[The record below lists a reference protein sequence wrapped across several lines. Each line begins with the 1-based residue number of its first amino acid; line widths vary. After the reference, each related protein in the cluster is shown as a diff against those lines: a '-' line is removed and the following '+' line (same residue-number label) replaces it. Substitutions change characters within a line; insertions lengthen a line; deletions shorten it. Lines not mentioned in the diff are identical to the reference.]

1 MTIDRISAAGAFSM
15 SRVVFLST
23 VAFLLAACANEAVIE
38 YDSETDFSKFHTFAW
53 RDSGEDLSDLSPE
66 WHARIVNGIKT
77 RLTTT
82 GFREVDNN
90 PDVYVTYY
98 SAESQETFVVTNHM
112 GYGWGSNWHGSTLR
126 GMGKSEKI
134 SFDIGTL
141 IVDLWDAHENK
152 LVWRATASDT
162 ISEIPE
168 QNKEM
173 LNQMLDSMVEQ
184 WHKEQAKSSMEY

>member
-1 MTIDRISAAGAFSM
+1 MTIDRISAAGALSM
-15 SRVVFLST
+15 IRVVFLST
-23 VAFLLAACANEAVIE
+23 IVFLLAACANEAVIE

-82 GFREVDNN
+82 GFREVDDN

-98 SAESQETFVVTNHM
+98 SAESQETFVVTNHL
-112 GYGWGSNWHGSTLR
+112 GYGWGSNWHGSTLG

-184 WHKEQAKSSMEY
+184 WHQEQAKSSTEY